1 MNPMRNIRIEK
12 VTLNF
17 GAGKEQTRL
26 EKGIKLLKLIS
37 GKEPVKTFAKKR
49 IPAWGLR
56 EGLPIGCKITL
67 RGKEAIDVLKRSLKA
82 KDNKLK
88 SKVFD
93 DQGNFSFGIHEYI
106 DMTDVKYDADIGIIG
121 FEIAVT
127 LERPGF
133 RLKRRKLKTQRISH
147 HHIISKDEAIEYMK
161 KTFNVQVLE
170 A

>member
-1 MNPMRNIRIEK
+1 MNPMREIRIEK

-26 EKGIKLLKLIS
+26 EKGMKLLKMIV
-37 GKEPVKTFAKKR
+37 GKDPIKTTATKR
-49 IPAWGLR
+49 IPGWGLR

-67 RGKEAIDVLKRSLKA
+67 RGPDAIEVLKRTLKA

-88 SKVFD
+88 RKIFD
-93 DQGNFSFGIHEYI
+93 AQGNFSFGIHEYI
-106 DMTDVKYDADIGIIG
+106 DMTDVKYDADIGILG

-133 RLKRRKLKTQRISH
+133 RIKKRKIKTKKLPQNHLITQ
-147 HHIISKDEAIEYMK
+147 DDAVEFMK
-161 KTFNVQVLE
+161 KNFNVEIIE